1 MGKIEIDVDKTKSGL
16 YSLEIDGERLLAT
29 VSLGE
34 IMDRIEKE
42 LKKILR
48 LKTGNLVRLG
58 GFSGDDN
65 PTTNNRRRRFY
76 SFTGRV
82 TKL

>member
-42 LKKILR
+42 LKKNFEIKDGKFSKVGR
-48 LKTGNLVRLG
+48 L
-58 GFSGDDN
+58 F
-65 PTTNNRRRRFY
+65 
-76 SFTGRV
+76 GR
-82 TKL
+82 

>member
-58 GFSGDDN
+58 GF
-65 PTTNNRRRRFY
+65 F
-76 SFTGRV
+76 GR
-82 TKL
+82 

>member
-42 LKKILR
+42 LKKNFEIKDGKFSKVGR
-48 LKTGNLVRLG
+48 LFGRWQ
-58 GFSGDDN
+58 
-65 PTTNNRRRRFY
+65 PNN
-76 SFTGRV
+76 
-82 TKL
+82 